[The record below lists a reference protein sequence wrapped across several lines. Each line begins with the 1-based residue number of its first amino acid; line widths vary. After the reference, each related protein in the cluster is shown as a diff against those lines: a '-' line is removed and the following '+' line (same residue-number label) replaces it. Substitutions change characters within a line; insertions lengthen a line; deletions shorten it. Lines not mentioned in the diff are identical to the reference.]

1 MASENSGKADVLGL
15 LSDSSPRP
23 SASTTSRPTTSAYQ
37 PSSFSTPAP
46 RDEPVSAYQPS
57 GFSTQA
63 PRDDPLS
70 PPGGALAG
78 MFGSAPAMDLPSDL
92 GFTPSI
98 LEGANDGA
106 RKRRTLGAAR
116 GVRLPLCL
124 C

>member
-1 MASENSGKADVLGL
+1 VAPENSAKADVLGL
-15 LSDSSPRP
+15 LSDSPPRP
-23 SASTTSRPTTSAYQ
+23 TASTASRPTTSAYQ
-37 PSSFSTPAP
+37 PSSFTPAP

-57 GFSTQA
+57 SFSTQA

-98 LEGANDGA
+98 LDGPNDGA

-116 GVRLPLCL
+116 GVRLPLHI
-124 C
+124 